1 VGKTSLALEAANSLR
16 DDFPDGV
23 AFVALAPVTD
33 PTLFITIVAQT
44 LGIREAGGGTGGRE
58 LVHRHVRNKH
68 LLLVLDNFEHL
79 LEAAPE
85 VVTMLGVSPSVKV
98 LATSRAPLHVRGEH
112 EYPVAPL
119 AVPYADWASDA
130 DGVVASPAARL
141 FVDRAREANPSFSL
155 TRENAAAVAAICRRV
170 DGLPLA
176 LELAAA
182 KARFLSPAELL
193 SRLDQVLRARG
204 ARDLPER
211 QRTMRATLVWSHDLL
226 SDGEGELFRRL
237 SVFSGG
243 FTLDAAEALGAQ
255 DDVGIDDVLVLLGGL
270 VEQSLVVAEPDI
282 GETRY
287 GMLEPVRQ
295 YAREELEKCGEAE
308 DALRRHARFF
318 LDLAERAAPQLR
330 GSQQAELLHR
340 LDAEHDNLRAAM
352 AWALP
357 EGDLEAAARLA
368 WALFVFWW
376 IRGHYGEGRR
386 ASEGVLV
393 ADEELTASLRG
404 KMLFVAGMMCN
415 AQGDYEGG
423 KTRVKEGVRL
433 LRDAGDRPTLAVALA
448 ALGYA
453 STKGQDYE
461 QASGLL
467 EESLGLYRDLGDEWG
482 TAKLLNNLGRLKTL
496 RGDSEGAKPLLGEG
510 LALSREL
517 EDASAIAEALHN
529 LAVATHPSEGCGPA
543 AALFKESLA
552 LSSRVG
558 HRSIVADCLE
568 GLAFVDARRGE
579 SRRSVRLQASAEAL
593 REAAGASSEGTER
606 PLYEAEF
613 EAVRGRLDGETLGE
627 AWEKG
632 RTMALDEAVADAL
645 AEGR

>member
-1 VGKTSLALEAANSLR
+1 
-16 DDFPDGV
+16 
-23 AFVALAPVTD
+23 
-33 PTLFITIVAQT
+33 
-44 LGIREAGGGTGGRE
+44 
-58 LVHRHVRNKH
+58 
-68 LLLVLDNFEHL
+68 
-79 LEAAPE
+79 
-85 VVTMLGVSPSVKV
+85 
-98 LATSRAPLHVRGEH
+98 
-112 EYPVAPL
+112 
-119 AVPYADWASDA
+119 
-130 DGVVASPAARL
+130 
-141 FVDRAREANPSFSL
+141 
-155 TRENAAAVAAICRRV
+155 
-170 DGLPLA
+170 
-176 LELAAA
+176 
-182 KARFLSPAELL
+182 
-193 SRLDQVLRARG
+193 
-204 ARDLPER
+204 
-211 QRTMRATLVWSHDLL
+211 
-226 SDGEGELFRRL
+226 
-237 SVFSGG
+237 
-243 FTLDAAEALGAQ
+243 
-255 DDVGIDDVLVLLGGL
+255 
-270 VEQSLVVAEPDI
+270 
-282 GETRY
+282 
-287 GMLEPVRQ
+287 
-295 YAREELEKCGEAE
+295 
-308 DALRRHARFF
+308 
-318 LDLAERAAPQLR
+318 
-330 GSQQAELLHR
+330 LLHR

-376 IRGHYGEGRR
+376 IHGHYGEGRR

-393 ADEELTASLRG
+393 ADKGLSASLRG

-415 AQGDYEGG
+415 AQGDYESG

-433 LRDAGDRPTLAVALA
+433 LRNVGDRPTLAVALA

-467 EESLGLYRDLGDEWG
+467 EESLGLYRNLGDGWG

-529 LAVATHPSEGCGPA
+529 LAVATLLSEGCGPA
-543 AALFKESLA
+543 AALFRESIA
-552 LSSRVG
+552 LSARVG

-579 SRRSVRLQASAEAL
+579 SRRSVRLRASAEAL

-627 AWEKG
+627 AWEEG
-632 RTMALDEAVADAL
+632 RAMTLDEAVAHAL
-645 AEGR
+645 AEGH